1 MNGHGEPAPVVA
13 RVRAGGK
20 IHDLAAGGALVF
32 GRGASCDVV
41 LDASDMSIS
50 RTAGSVSVDESGSVW
65 ITNLSSALPL
75 VAVDPFGF
83 RSVLAP
89 SRRVVVDGGAG
100 IVVDGEAGS
109 HHLEVRCTQAAAR
122 AGATAGDAAGEEDPS
137 DSGRAT
143 RIGADVVINDQDR
156 LALVA
161 LFAGY
166 LDAPPRYD
174 PNPKSYQAAA
184 ARLGWPRTTLVKR
197 IEYLRTRLT
206 AAGVP
211 NLQGF
216 NALSHLAE
224 YVIARRILTRDDLR
238 LLHR

>member
-1 MNGHGEPAPVVA
+1 MLVSA
-13 RVRAGGK
+13 
-20 IHDLAAGGALVF
+20 DSSGA
-32 GRGASCDVV
+32 
-41 LDASDMSIS
+41 
-50 RTAGSVSVDESGSVW
+50 VW

-89 SRRVVVDGGAG
+89 SRRVVVDGRAS
-100 IVVDGEAGS
+100 IVVDGTAGS
-109 HHLEVRCTQAAAR
+109 HHLEVLCAQPAR
-122 AGATAGDAAGEEDPS
+122 PADAATGAADPAEA
-137 DSGRAT
+137 GQAT
-143 RIGADVVINDQDR
+143 RIGADVVVNQQDR

-166 LDAPPRYD
+166 LEQPPRYD

-224 YVIARRILTRDDLR
+224 YVIAGRILTREDLQ